1 MPDLNSVAVCSIVR
15 IRFSGSSVNPSSQ
28 LRIHTRACSDFLLP
42 TV

>member
-1 MPDLNSVAVCSIVR
+1 MPEWNSVAVCSIVR
-15 IRFSGSSVNPSSQ
+15 IRFAGSSVIPSSQ